1 MSLYSLLE
9 KGKLVMKNKSL
20 GINAVLNG
28 IKNIMSVVFPLITFP
43 YVSRVLQVENLGKYN
58 FANSVNSYFILLAA
72 LGISTYAI
80 REGAKYKGDRE
91 KISKFSSEIFS
102 INICSMLISYII
114 LILAIIVEVGS

>member
-1 MSLYSLLE
+1 
-9 KGKLVMKNKSL
+9 MKNKSL

-91 KISKFSSEIFS
+91 KYQNFHLKFFR
-102 INICSMLISYII
+102 
-114 LILAIIVEVGS
+114 